1 MFTTHAHTFVLQARL
16 AISLAWI
23 AGYVNILTFITCG
36 AMTSHVSGTAS
47 LLGKDVAEGRLTLGL
62 YAAFLLAMFFAGT
75 LISGTCT
82 EVGHRRGWN
91 SIYVLPI
98 SIESLLLIIFS
109 VGIFFHNPQQLET
122 HAALYWISGS
132 ACAAMGLQNATI
144 TRISSGVV
152 RTTHVTGVLTDTGLE
167 LIQYLFWVR
176 DKRRDVPP
184 GSVVSLLRGLKTHP
198 SVLRLAL
205 LASILGSFTLGALL
219 GTLAY
224 GYFPAASMAP
234 PVLFLLWLLY
244 QDISRPIAEIEP
256 LVVVNGS
263 NEPGWPV
270 ALAVF
275 HLQQPHAQSRRI
287 HRMPNFTAWADRLP
301 ARYKVVVLDLAGSFD
316 VSNNT
321 VIELKSIIARL
332 HAQGRH
338 LIIAGLTTDQCRFV
352 LRDGSLSIAHLCPDM
367 ELAIA
372 RAMLWLEDAASP
384 PAGLGGVTA

>member
-1 MFTTHAHTFVLQARL
+1 MFTTHAHSFVLQARL

-36 AMTSHVSGTAS
+36 FMTSHVTGTAS
-47 LLGKDVAEGRLTLGL
+47 LLGHDVAKGRLSLGL
-62 YAAFLLAMFFAGT
+62 YAAFLLAMFFTGA

-82 EVGHRRGWN
+82 EIGHRRGWS

-98 SIESLLLIIFS
+98 SIESLLLIAFS
-109 VGIFFHNPQQLET
+109 VGIYLHDPQQMET
-122 HAALYWISGS
+122 NAALYWTSGT

-144 TRISSGVV
+144 TRISSGIV
-152 RTTHVTGVLTDTGLE
+152 RTTHVTGVLTDSGLE
-167 LIQYLFWVR
+167 LVQCLFWIR
-176 DKRRDVPP
+176 DKHRNVPP
-184 GSVVSLLRGLKTHP
+184 GSEVLLLRGLKNHP
-198 SVLRLAL
+198 SALRLAL
-205 LASILGSFTLGALL
+205 LASILGSFMLGAML

-224 GYFPAASMAP
+224 TYLTAASMVP
-234 PVLFLLWLLY
+234 PVLFLGWLLY

-256 LVVVNGS
+256 FRVVTGS
-263 NEPGWPV
+263 NEPDWPG
-270 ALAVF
+270 AMAVF

-301 ARYKVVVLDLAGSFD
+301 SHYKVVVLDLAGSFD
-316 VSNNT
+316 INNNT
-321 VIELKSIIARL
+321 VIELKAIIARL

-338 LIIAGLTTDQCRFV
+338 LILAGLTTEQCRFV

-384 PAGLGGVTA
+384 LGHHNGVTT